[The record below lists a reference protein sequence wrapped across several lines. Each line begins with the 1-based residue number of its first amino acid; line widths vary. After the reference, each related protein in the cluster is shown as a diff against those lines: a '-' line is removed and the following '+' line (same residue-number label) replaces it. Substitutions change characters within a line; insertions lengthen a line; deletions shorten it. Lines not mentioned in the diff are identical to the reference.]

1 MKIGWMPPT
10 GEDLEPDLP
19 VRYADIARLAQEAES
34 AGLDALW
41 VSDHLLFRSP
51 GEPPS
56 APWEGWTM
64 LAALAATTSRV
75 ELGTLV
81 TATSFRAPGMLAK
94 QAHTVQEISGGRL
107 ILGIGAGWHE
117 PEYTAYGFPFDH
129 RGGRFAEAVEIIAT
143 LIREGRADFA
153 GQYYTVTDC
162 LLLPP
167 LAAGIGP
174 PPILIAGRGPRMM
187 QLTARWADAWNGAWY
202 GFPSGRF
209 RDERDALYEACAAAG
224 RDTSSIEIT
233 AGVLVVEPEGSASG
247 DALQRRL
254 PADPAAIGEALSA
267 WEAEGIGQAIFW
279 IEPPKR
285 PLIERLFEAIARYRS

>member
-1 MKIGWMPPT
+1 MKIGWMPPS
-10 GEDLEPDLP
+10 GEDLEPGLP
-19 VRYADIARLAQEAES
+19 VRYADIAMLAQEAES
-34 AGLDALW
+34 AGLEALW
-41 VSDHLLFRSP
+41 LSDHLLFRSP
-51 GEPPS
+51 GEPSS
-56 APWEGWTM
+56 APWEAWTM
-64 LAALAATTSRV
+64 LAALAAATSRV

-153 GQYYTVTDC
+153 GQYYSVKDC
-162 LLLPP
+162 LLLPH

-202 GFPSGRF
+202 GFPSARF
-209 RDERDALYEACAAAG
+209 REEGTRCTRPARQPDETQRALRSLPASLSSSRMAQRRAMHLSGGCPRTQG
-224 RDTSSIEIT
+224 RSARPSLP
-233 AGVLVVEPEGSASG
+233 GRPKGSARRSSG
-247 DALQRRL
+247 SNH
-254 PADPAAIGEALSA
+254 PSDPSSSGSSRE
-267 WEAEGIGQAIFW
+267 
-279 IEPPKR
+279 
-285 PLIERLFEAIARYRS
+285 